1 MIYCENKLGR
11 ALIDDEFNVNVTNKT
26 NLKFIKTIMNE
37 LQVKLAPENG
47 SPTYI
52 LANELKQFD
61 FLLLDV
67 QLPLQEQ
74 LAYMVY

>member
-37 LQVKLAPENG
+37 LQGKLAPENG
-47 SPTYI
+47 SATYI

-61 FLLLDV
+61 FLLLYV
-67 QLPLQEQ
+67 QLPLQKQ
-74 LAYMVY
+74 LANKVY

>member
-1 MIYCENKLGR
+1 MIFCEDKIGKV
-11 ALIDDEFNVNVTNKT
+11 LIDDEFNIQATKKT
-26 NLKFIKTIMNE
+26 NIDLIKIIIKD
-37 LQVKLAPENG
+37 LKLAPENG

-74 LAYMVY
+74 LANMVY

>member
-37 LQVKLAPENG
+37 LQGKLAPENG

-61 FLLLDV
+61 FLSLDV

-74 LAYMVY
+74 LANIVY